1 MEKKMALFSN
11 IIHNLSKQG
20 KIQQAL
26 RLYQTTSVSWMNG
39 SPSKTQTNPVGR
51 ARLEKSYA
59 VIAFCHHIFQKRNFH
74 RESCV
79 LK

>member
-1 MEKKMALFSN
+1 MALFAN

-39 SPSKTQTNPVGR
+39 SSSKAETNPVGR
-51 ARLEKSYA
+51 ARREKSCA
-59 VIAFCHHIFQKRNFH
+59 VIAFCHRIFQKQSFH
-74 RESCV
+74 TEICNG